1 MKKLININKIEKM
14 ASLAFVN
21 CIRLHKDSILLYDN
35 GSYPSAYFLSVISL
49 EEFGKVLWLSDALF
63 HTRGDEMDRVSQ
75 EMWIESIFSHQR
87 KQGIFAYEF
96 MLELPKPFLKLIREN
111 RIETEKQ
118 NSIYVGL
125 AKNGRKIDFEGKLT
139 TPFRFD
145 EKKAQKQITLLN
157 DALLIRILGIIKGV
171 FGIDSE
177 EVEELMTRELFMDL
191 QSSWKYVSPSTKKKI
206 IKLEVFDDEK

>member
-14 ASLAFVN
+14 ASLAFTN
-21 CIRLHKDSILLYDN
+21 CIRLHKDSILLYEN

-63 HTRGDEMDRVSQ
+63 HTRGDEMDRASQ
-75 EMWIESIFSHQR
+75 EKWIESIFSHQR
-87 KQGIFAYEF
+87 KQGIFAHEF
-96 MLELPKPFLKLIREN
+96 MLELPKPFLKFIREN

-125 AKNGRKIDFEGKLT
+125 AKKGRKIDFEGKLT

-191 QSSWKYVSPSTKKKI
+191 KSSWKYISSSAKKKI